1 MQKRMQKDDSDAGNT
16 RKRLRVR
23 GCEKEEEGT
32 AREEK
37 LVMGIGLFE
46 KANAI
51 SRRYY

>member
-1 MQKRMQKDDSDAGNT
+1 MDDSNAGNA

-23 GCEKEEEGT
+23 GCEKEEEEGT
-32 AREEK
+32 AREENP
-37 LVMGIGLFE
+37 VMGIGLFE